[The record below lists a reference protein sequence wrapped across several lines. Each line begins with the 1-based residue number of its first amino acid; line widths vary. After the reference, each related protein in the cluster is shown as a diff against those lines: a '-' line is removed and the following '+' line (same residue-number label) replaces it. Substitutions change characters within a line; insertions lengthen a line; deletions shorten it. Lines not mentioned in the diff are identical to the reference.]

1 MRFSLFPPPAGV
13 GIDFL
18 SLNAELAVCK
28 YNILYKLFAR
38 NELLFLFLSKPPR
51 LLFYCQHLECTFEIN
66 IVITLLSAAPYSDKV
81 VLAVN
86 PFQKDLMKKQL
97 LVGIVGQPLA
107 GKDELGRQLQ
117 THHGFREVS
126 SSDRL
131 RKHMASF
138 NLGDPTP
145 ENMNS
150 VSTGL
155 RRDYGADFLVRWI
168 LNESP
173 LITRLSISGL
183 RLVGE
188 IETLKSL
195 GGIVVAVTAPQ
206 RIRFERRT
214 LRNRLG
220 DDLTWEQ
227 FVEFEKLESESTDP
241 LRHNVNAVI
250 KLADYV
256 LVNDSDVGT
265 FRHNVDVFAEWLE
278 KLPK

>member
-1 MRFSLFPPPAGV
+1 
-13 GIDFL
+13 
-18 SLNAELAVCK
+18 
-28 YNILYKLFAR
+28 
-38 NELLFLFLSKPPR
+38 
-51 LLFYCQHLECTFEIN
+51 
-66 IVITLLSAAPYSDKV
+66 
-81 VLAVN
+81 
-86 PFQKDLMKKQL
+86 
-97 LVGIVGQPLA
+97 
-107 GKDELGRQLQ
+107 
-117 THHGFREVS
+117 
-126 SSDRL
+126 
-131 RKHMASF
+131 MASF

-145 ENMNS
+145 ENINS